1 MKSFH
6 TNQQRV
12 LQTWVRLG
20 LTVVLLHSIA
30 FPPQLRAQAT
40 EAVVHLDSLR
50 QVIRGFGA
58 ANILLWRP
66 EMTANEIQK
75 AFGTGPGEIGFSLL
89 RLRIP
94 PDVGGFAVNVAN
106 AQAALAMGATLFAS
120 PWSPPASMKTNN
132 NTTGGRLREDS
143 YAAYAAHLKSYVDFM
158 ASNGVPLY
166 AVSVQNEPDIQVNYE
181 SCDWNAAEMVK
192 FTREHG
198 NSVGTRLIAP
208 ESFQFIP
215 TIANAILNDSAATAN
230 VDIIGGHIYGGGR
243 SPYPLAAE
251 KGKELWMTEYLI
263 NSPGSGPDMDTSLK
277 GAIAT
282 AASIHDVMNAGMNAY
297 IWWYIVRYYGPIA
310 DGERADPK
318 GSVTKKGYVM
328 SQYARFVRPGFVRVL
343 VQIPRT
349 SLPVYLTAYKSSAKV
364 VIVALNSGSSS
375 IDQPIR
381 IQNLPGMI
389 TMVTP
394 YVTSKTKNSEPGSEI
409 AVTNGSFTA
418 TLADSSVTTFVADVV
433 SGVGEASAVPETFN
447 LSQNYPNPFNPVTV
461 IQYEVPVASRVSLGI
476 FDLLG
481 RKVATLV
488 QGEVQ
493 AGYHKTEWNAQ
504 SAASGVYLYRLEAS
518 PIGNIGMS
526 IVETRTMVLIR

>member
-1 MKSFH
+1 MKSLH
-6 TNQQRV
+6 TKQRRV
-12 LQTWVRLG
+12 IQAWARQVA
-20 LTVVLLHSIA
+20 TVVVLHCMA
-30 FPPQLRAQAT
+30 FLPQLHAQAT
-40 EAVVHLDSLR
+40 EAVVYLDSLR
-50 QVIRGFGA
+50 QVIKGFGA

-106 AQAALAMGATLFAS
+106 AQAAHAMGATLIAS
-120 PWSPPASMKTNN
+120 PWSPPASMKTINS
-132 NTTGGRLREDS
+132 TTGGRLREDS
-143 YAAYAAHLKSYVDFM
+143 YAAYAAHLKSFVDFM

-181 SCDWNAAEMVK
+181 SCDWNATEMVK
-192 FTREHG
+192 FIGEHG

-243 SPYPLAAE
+243 APYPLAAE

-328 SQYARFVRPGFVRVL
+328 SQYARFVRPGFIRVF

-349 SLPVYLTAYKSSAKV
+349 PLPVYVTAYKSSSKV
-364 VIVALNSGSSS
+364 VIVVLNSGSSS

-381 IQNLPGMI
+381 IQNLPGTI
-389 TMVTP
+389 TALTP
-394 YVTSKTKNSEPGSEI
+394 YVTSKTKNCEPGSAI
-409 AVTNGSFTA
+409 TVTNGSFTA
-418 TLADSSVTTFVADVV
+418 TLADSSITTFVADIV
-433 SGVGEASAVPETFN
+433 SGVEEEGVLPQTFE
-447 LSQNYPNPFNPVTV
+447 LLQNYPNPFNPETV
-461 IQYEVPVASRVSLGI
+461 IRYSLPVQSHVTLKVYN
-476 FDLLG
+476 LLG
-481 RKVATLV
+481 QEVATLFDGFR
-488 QGEVQ
+488 QPGS
-493 AGYHKTEWNAQ
+493 Y
-504 SAASGVYLYRLEAS
+504 SATFDGTGLTSGVYMYRLKAE
-518 PIGNIGMS
+518 GFGK
-526 IVETRTMVLIR
+526 TRRLVLLK

>member
-1 MKSFH
+1 MILKH
-6 TNQQRV
+6 AQQPKAWWRRTKRLV
-12 LQTWVRLG
+12 VALILSALVSSLQLN
-20 LTVVLLHSIA
+20 
-30 FPPQLRAQAT
+30 AQT
-40 EAVVHLDSLR
+40 SEIVVHLDSLR

-66 EMTANEIQK
+66 AMTANEIQK

-106 AQAALAMGATLFAS
+106 AQAAHGMGATIFAS

-143 YAAYAAHLKSYVDFM
+143 YAAYAAHLKSFVDFM
-158 ASNGVPLY
+158 ASNSVPLY

-181 SCDWNAAEMVK
+181 SCDWNATEMVK
-192 FTREHG
+192 FIGEHG

-230 VDIIGGHIYGGGR
+230 LDIIGGHIYGGGR

-328 SQYARFVRPGFVRVL
+328 SQYARFVRPGFVRVF

-349 SLPVYLTAYKSSAKV
+349 PLPVYLTAYKSSSKV
-364 VIVALNSGSSS
+364 VIVALHTGSSS
-375 IDQPIR
+375 IDQPIK
-381 IQNLPGMI
+381 IQNLPGTI
-389 TMVTP
+389 TTLTP
-394 YVTSKTKNSEPGSEI
+394 YVTSKTKNCEPGSAI
-409 AVTNGSFTA
+409 TVTNGSFTA
-418 TLADSSVTTFVADVV
+418 TLADSSITTFVAEVV
-433 SGVGEASAVPETFN
+433 TGVEEDSGVPQSVK

-461 IQYEVPVASRVSLGI
+461 IRFELPVAGRVSLSV

-481 RKVATLV
+481 QKIAGLV
-488 QGEVQ
+488 HEEMQ
-493 AGYHKTEWNAQ
+493 AGYHQAEWNAQ
-504 SAASGVYLYRLEAS
+504 AMPSGLYFYRLEVTALEQH
-518 PIGNIGMS
+518 PMKFF
-526 IVETRTMVLIR
+526 ETRKMLLIR